1 MAEVRRN
8 PQVANL
14 DELEARTIG
23 AGSKFGA
30 TMKHLGFATGSKAIG
45 WTWYEVAPGKAAFPR
60 HFHCANEES
69 LLVLEGEGT
78 FRIGDHTVAVRAGD
92 YVTMP
97 IGPKYAHQ
105 LRNTGNAVLRYL
117 CFSTMNTAE
126 VVGYPDSKKVGAMAA
141 PSMEAAL
148 KGETWVRVLTFEPS
162 KVGYYDGEEID

>member
-45 WTWYEVAPGKAAFPR
+45 CTWYEVAPGKAAFPR

-69 LLVLEGEGT
+69 LFVLEGEGT

-105 LRNTGNAVLRYL
+105 LRNTGDAVLRYL

>member
-1 MAEVRRN
+1 MAEARRN

-14 DELEARTIG
+14 DELESRTIG

-45 WTWYEVAPGKAAFPR
+45 CTWYQVAPGKAAFPR

-69 LLVLEGEGT
+69 LFVLEGEGT
-78 FRIGDHTVAVRAGD
+78 FRIGDHIVAVRAGD

-97 IGPKYAHQ
+97 IGPRYAHQ